1 MVHINVL
8 YKDDLK
14 ELKITLKEKTCHMFQ
29 GLFKTF
35 GGVDRF
41 VDFNNV

>member
-14 ELKITLKEKTCHMFQ
+14 ALKITLKEKTGRMPQ

-35 GGVDRF
+35 GGAEWLM
-41 VDFNNV
+41 DFNNV